1 MKKTHSTN
9 SFSGSVDSSTD
20 RKEQTPGSDPRPS
33 RRKRRTLEE
42 KERWVLDRLEKAWER
57 TLRTT
62 ISGHYAPLISPSDE
76 KDEECWHQEFGGY
89 RRHYLMGNHVS
100 PDFAR
105 TLRKMWEKGI
115 LLRKILGN
123 QGAREG
129 GYAMKT
135 YSVYYWSKK
144 HHFEAKLLRGE
155 V

>member
-1 MKKTHSTN
+1 MKKTRST
-9 SFSGSVDSSTD
+9 SSSSKSVDSSTY

-33 RRKRRTLEE
+33 RRKRRTFEE
-42 KERWVLDRLEKAWER
+42 KQRWVLDRLEKAWER

-62 ISGHYAPLISPSDE
+62 ISGRYAPLISPG
-76 KDEECWHQEFGGY
+76 DEEDEEAWHQEFGGY
-89 RRHYLMGNHVS
+89 RKYYLMGNHVS
-100 PDFAR
+100 PDFAL

-115 LLRKILGN
+115 LLRKTSGN

-135 YSVYYWSKK
+135 YSVHYWSKK
-144 HHFEAKLLRGE
+144 HHSEAKLLRGE